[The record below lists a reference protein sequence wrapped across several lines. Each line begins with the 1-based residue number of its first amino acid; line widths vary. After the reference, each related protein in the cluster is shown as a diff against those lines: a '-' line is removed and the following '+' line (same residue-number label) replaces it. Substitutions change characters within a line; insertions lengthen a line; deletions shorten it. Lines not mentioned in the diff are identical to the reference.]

1 MACPSVNAF
10 ASYSYVYA
18 WLSMCMSLSVGLP
31 QYVCVCQRTCRRAA
45 YVTLLAFNLSYR
57 YFFLFICVFCQ
68 WKWIFFY
75 FSPLSIVVTPAAA
88 AAAFGVPCYS
98 CSCCRHNRQQS
109 EIWKLVYFCIWARM
123 CANVC
128 VCVLGPRANTRSYSR
143 SHTYSHSH
151 SHWHNH
157 ILFELLFHFIWF
169 DFSQP
174 FSIQVASE
182 VYYFARHIR
191 FVMVCWLC
199 VQKFLQAEQ
208 NVKFKVYLYWL
219 AWAGHLGIV
228 CLLFFRFSVPD
239 WCADISCLSALS
251 AKQMDHLRISVS
263 HL

>member
-1 MACPSVNAF
+1 MRFLPVKMNFFLLF
-10 ASYSYVYA
+10 AIVHCCNSCCCCGCFWCSMLFLFLLQTQPPTVWDLKASLLLY
-18 WLSMCMSLSVGLP
+18 LST
-31 QYVCVCQRTCRRAA
+31 YVCQC
-45 YVTLLAFNLSYR
+45 
-57 YFFLFICVFCQ
+57 
-68 WKWIFFY
+68 
-75 FSPLSIVVTPAAA
+75 
-88 AAAFGVPCYS
+88 
-98 CSCCRHNRQQS
+98 
-109 EIWKLVYFCIWARM
+109 
-123 CANVC
+123 VC

-219 AWAGHLGIV
+219 AWPGHLGIV